1 MKMMEERVTK
11 LVDGSREIIQSQHR
25 ANHWGEKMGNISSGV
40 YAVMTRILTF
50 M

>member
-25 ANHWGEKMGNISSGV
+25 ANHWGEKWGTYPQGSM
-40 YAVMTRILTF
+40 R
-50 M
+50 